1 MDTLLTIKGCLTFE
15 QYTVLIM
22 REVKNMTFGN
32 IGDHIGKSDQ
42 RARQIHA
49 KAIVTLRRK
58 YRINQN
64 YLLDTSVQRR

>member
-1 MDTLLTIKGCLTFE
+1 MMDTLLTIKGCLTFE
-15 QYTVLIM
+15 QYAVLIM

-58 YRINQN
+58 FKR
-64 YLLDTSVQRR
+64 